1 MVSGGSSTAGQVV
14 ETGDPEIY
22 DGDKL
27 YIPKRTSTTTNP
39 KEIVAMVLF
48 QGMVSVV
55 MGAIEVSMDRN
66 LGGLKAA
73 SVATMQGDKINR
85 SRKLHLNTGIY
96 VVIPQAPPVPG
107 PEKQDPGLKEGDGV
121 VHSKSRIYPVVL
133 KQTM

>member
-27 YIPKRTSTTTNP
+27 YIPKNTSTTTNP

-48 QGMVSVV
+48 QGMVSLV
-55 MGAIEVSMDRN
+55 MGAIELSRESN

-73 SVATMQGDKINR
+73 SVATMQGDKTNR
-85 SRKLHLNTGIY
+85 SRKLHLNIGID
-96 VVIPQAPPVPG
+96 VVIPEAPPMLYQVQRN
-107 PEKQDPGLKEGDGV
+107 KIQA
-121 VHSKSRIYPVVL
+121 SRKVM
-133 KQTM
+133 K